1 MKPNLTDPGK
11 VVITIATTGGLHGKE
26 ANPALP
32 EQPHEIVSD
41 FHDCYNA
48 GAAVAHMH
56 VRDPDGRTCSDLGI
70 YHEVVYGVMDRCPGM
85 ITQVGNGIGIW
96 FDDAGVGQP
105 FTEEVRMA
113 LLDIAPHPDMLTV
126 NAGTFHFDH
135 KGQEWLFANS
145 KQWNSEFIEGCN
157 YRGITNE
164 IEVYDLSHIANVLE
178 LAEKG
183 VLKAPMHFS
192 FVMGIR
198 GGIPATPA
206 NLLAMLDATPE
217 GSSWQI
223 VSIGRPPIAAQHHG
237 GGHGRQYPRRHGG
250 QRLLPARRAGQE
262 QRPIGGTRRTHRAR
276 AGTRGG
282 DTRGS
287 PRNAAHAALAAGA
300 AQGLTGR
307 PRPACPPWPIRFS
320 T

>member
-32 EQPHEIVSD
+32 EQPHEIISD

-70 YHEVVYGVMDRCPGM
+70 YHEVVDGVMDRCPGM

-113 LLDIAPHPDMLTV
+113 LLDIAPQPDMLTV

-217 GSSWQI
+217 DSSWQI
-223 VSIGRPPIAAQHHG
+223 VSIGRHQLPLSTMAVAMGGNIRVGMEDNVFYRRGQLAKSNAQLVERAVRIVRELGREVATPEEAREMLHMPPSPQ
-237 GGHGRQYPRRHGG
+237 
-250 QRLLPARRAGQE
+250 AR
-262 QRPIGGTRRTHRAR
+262 PK
-276 AGTRGG
+276 
-282 DTRGS
+282 D
-287 PRNAAHAALAAGA
+287 
-300 AQGLTGR
+300 
-307 PRPACPPWPIRFS
+307 
-320 T
+320 

>member
-32 EQPHEIVSD
+32 EQPREIVSD
-41 FHDCYNA
+41 FRDCYNA

-56 VRDPDGRTCSDLGI
+56 VRDPDGRTSSDLAI
-70 YHEVVYGVMDRCPGM
+70 YHEVVDGVMDRCPGM

-105 FTEEVRMA
+105 FTDRERMA
-113 LLDIAPHPDMLTV
+113 LLDIAPQPDMLTV

-145 KQWNSEFIEGCN
+145 KQWNAEFIEGCN
-157 YRGITNE
+157 YRGIANE
-164 IEVYDLSHIANVLE
+164 IEVYDLSHIANALE
-178 LAEKG
+178 LADKG

-223 VSIGRPPIAAQHHG
+223 VSIGRHQLPLSTMAVALGGNIRVGMEDNVFYRRGELAKSNAQLVERAVRIVRELGREVATPEEAREMLHMPP
-237 GGHGRQYPRRHGG
+237 
-250 QRLLPARRAGQE
+250 
-262 QRPIGGTRRTHRAR
+262 
-276 AGTRGG
+276 
-282 DTRGS
+282 S
-287 PRNAAHAALAAGA
+287 P
-300 AQGLTGR
+300 QPR
-307 PRPACPPWPIRFS
+307 PRD
-320 T
+320 

>member
-70 YHEVVYGVMDRCPGM
+70 YHEVVDGVMDRCPGM

-223 VSIGRPPIAAQHHG
+223 VSIGRHQLPLSTMAVAMGGNIRVGMEDNVFYRRGELAKSNAQLVERAVRIVRELGRKVATPEEAREMLHMPPSPQ
-237 GGHGRQYPRRHGG
+237 
-250 QRLLPARRAGQE
+250 AR
-262 QRPIGGTRRTHRAR
+262 PK
-276 AGTRGG
+276 
-282 DTRGS
+282 D
-287 PRNAAHAALAAGA
+287 
-300 AQGLTGR
+300 
-307 PRPACPPWPIRFS
+307 
-320 T
+320 